1 MSNPMAMLVTD
12 LIRNI
17 SAVSKAD
24 GAEFSA
30 SIKDSFESC
39 STFESY
45 LTGIAERQYVHCIS
59 QCLQQSAENA
69 TSPEIRPYLW
79 NPIVASF
86 IKCINAL
93 AEREPYGAFSK
104 SPGKSSCSSR
114 KIADKKTLPRQTLK
128 KVDGNTKSK
137 PKDRPVAEIS
147 AAAAKIS
154 LEQTKGVETPSTNS
168 GTEVDAQVRLKAY
181 AESRSARQSVQNPFF
196 KQLKGGNHGEPVT
209 CKVPGC
215 TVCEKYFSYLPLTRC
230 QDIRCH
236 RAGTCTSSGWYP
248 HVLPHIWGAI
258 KKAHDDP
265 RLEVVFSGLPT
276 AQLPPLEQN
285 PLIEKPLP
293 RKRCWAQA
301 AVSDTIESS
310 GDEVTSPK
318 IMSPVWSP
326 GAWNDMYNEDHPV
339 IGQRVTRSPRSQND

>member
-1 MSNPMAMLVTD
+1 MSNPMATLVTD

-17 SAVSKAD
+17 TAVSKAD

-59 QCLQQSAENA
+59 HCLQQSAENA

-114 KIADKKTLPRQTLK
+114 KIADKKTPPRPTSK
-128 KVDGNTKSK
+128 KVNGNTQSK
-137 PKDRPVAEIS
+137 PKERPVTDIS
-147 AAAAKIS
+147 VAAAKIS
-154 LEQTKGVETPSTNS
+154 LEQTSGVATPNTTPGVE
-168 GTEVDAQVRLKAY
+168 VDTQVRLTAY
-181 AESRSARQSVQNPFF
+181 SEIRSVRQTAQFPFF
-196 KQLKGGNHGEPVT
+196 KQMKGGNHGEPVT
-209 CKVPGC
+209 CKVPEC
-215 TVCEKYFSYLPLTRC
+215 KVCEKYFSYLPLTRC

-258 KKAHDDP
+258 KKSHDDP

-276 AQLPPLEQN
+276 TQLSSLEQN
-285 PLIEKPLP
+285 PLLEKPLP
-293 RKRCWAQA
+293 KKRCWAQA
-301 AVSDTIESS
+301 AVSTIDSS
-310 GDEVTSPK
+310 GDEATSPK
-318 IMSPVWSP
+318 IMSPVWNSDT
-326 GAWNDMYNEDHPV
+326 WNSMFEEEDHPDLGLRAV
-339 IGQRVTRSPRSQND
+339 RSPRSK